1 MLKPRRRLTK
11 KEVKQ
16 DKFVTTVLKLWAL
29 TRKRYREIGAGVLGV
44 LALIAILN
52 MWAGHQRRREAQAWE
67 LLAEAQAA
75 WVQGDT
81 SGASGTYEEVME
93 RFWGTKAAARAC
105 LALGDIALSKG
116 LYDEAEEAYRR
127 CLRKYGKDDVLAFAA
142 TSGIGVCLEDRGRHK
157 EAADLYREFAR
168 RHPESPLSPEVL
180 WKAAWC
186 LEQAGKLEEA
196 KEVLRGLLA
205 KYPDAPNR
213 YKVRRRLKTLE
224 GLG

>member
-29 TRKRYREIGAGVLGV
+29 TRERYKEMGAGVLGV

-142 TSGIGVCLEDRGRHK
+142 TSGIGVCLEDRGRYE

-168 RHPESPLSPEVL
+168 RHPESPL
-180 WKAAWC
+180 
-186 LEQAGKLEEA
+186 
-196 KEVLRGLLA
+196 
-205 KYPDAPNR
+205 
-213 YKVRRRLKTLE
+213 
-224 GLG
+224 